1 MEDSSLTR
9 SFANA
14 SVSQDEVVEMA
25 ALEEIPTD
33 DDIQDED
40 SPYVNMI
47 CADHVVV
54 ETKSF
59 YTKATDVDNHESVRQ
74 IPLSTL
80 AEGTY
85 GTIAPRIIYV
95 ATVRIC
101 LVDDFCA
108 YICRGRRL

>member
-1 MEDSSLTR
+1 MEDSSLTQ

-14 SVSQDEVVEMA
+14 SVAPDEVVEMA
-25 ALEEIPTD
+25 SLEEVPT

-40 SPYVNMI
+40 SPYVNML
-47 CADHVVV
+47 CADHVVL

-59 YTKATDVDNHESVRQ
+59 YTKATDVDNHESVRT

-85 GTIAPRIIYV
+85 MNI
-95 ATVRIC
+95 
-101 LVDDFCA
+101 
-108 YICRGRRL
+108 